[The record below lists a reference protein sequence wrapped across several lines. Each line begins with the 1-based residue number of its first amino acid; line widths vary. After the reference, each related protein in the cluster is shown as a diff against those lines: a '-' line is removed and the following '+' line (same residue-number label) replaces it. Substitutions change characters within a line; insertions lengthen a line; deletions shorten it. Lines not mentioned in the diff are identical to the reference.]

1 MQMTILQLKLLI
13 NKNKKNLQNKIKNKN
28 IKEIIKSIK
37 NTRNLTKIK

>member
-1 MQMTILQLKLLI
+1 MTILQLKLLI